1 MSATLNIRPC
11 NESDVSTLMFF
22 IRSLAEYEKLLHEV
36 TVDEETLRSAFF
48 GPQPKAYAVLAEQ
61 AGTAV
66 GFAVYFHNFSTF
78 LGQQGLYVE
87 DLFVLP
93 DYRGQGYGKMIL
105 SWLARRAL
113 MDGCG
118 RMEWWALD
126 WNEPSI
132 SFYKNLGAM
141 TMDEWTVFRITRDR
155 MRQLADME

>member
-1 MSATLNIRPC
+1 MPAPLDIRHCTEADIP
-11 NESDVSTLMFF
+11 TLMFF

-36 TVDEETLRSAFF
+36 TVTEEILRQSLF
-48 GPQPKAYAVLAEQ
+48 GPTPKAYAVLAEQ
-61 AGTAV
+61 GGVAV

-78 LGQQGLYVE
+78 LGTHGLYVE
-87 DLFVLP
+87 DLYVLP
-93 DYRGQGYGKMIL
+93 EYRGQGIGKALL
-105 SWLARRAL
+105 SWLARKAL

-141 TMDEWTVFRITRDR
+141 TMDEWTVFRITKDR
-155 MRQLADME
+155 MRQLADMV